1 MEEREREWG
10 RRKGGREREKGGGGG
25 GSDGVAV
32 QNEKG
37 LSAIILLRS
46 LHVTEIISV
55 Q

>member
-1 MEEREREWG
+1 MEGERGGGGGKEE
-10 RRKGGREREKGGGGG
+10 GRERKRKGGG

-37 LSAIILLRS
+37 LSAMILLRS